1 MIFCLSV
8 GGSAW
13 QLVVVASPLMP
24 NDLPSVQ
31 QWERAGRFLK
41 NSKYRVFFNPIL
53 LGGGGAD
60 LPPPSRICVYVC
72 V

>member
-41 NSKYRVFFNPIL
+41 NSKYRVFFNC
-53 LGGGGAD
+53 
-60 LPPPSRICVYVC
+60 PP
-72 V
+72 